1 MVFLIV
7 QLITWG
13 SKKCSF
19 VGKVLVF
26 NHVLLTS
33 MRQLRAS
40 WNPNPTMN
48 DQLKGITTL
57 FGEEKLIGKEQKQ
70 SGTFKPN
77 LLQMEGMV

>member
-1 MVFLIV
+1 
-7 QLITWG
+7 
-13 SKKCSF
+13 
-19 VGKVLVF
+19 
-26 NHVLLTS
+26 